1 MHISHWLLHTEEFS
15 SENASAGCPRKMHYG
30 RISQPLDGKGTE
42 QATSNGNE
50 CCSRLFEPEFSLPP
64 APSFI
69 PASPRPHFEQF
80 YGIQMDSVARNGQK
94 TKPKGK
100 ALRYRFMQSPQ
111 NQFNIRRGLICN
123 RLLTAEISPSPTREW
138 GRVGGAVGNS
148 EGRVR
153 CRNKQPNENEAEV
166 IFRWRCSKHNH
177 IKKKKKGGGLA
188 KMFIKPL
195 FHRTGL
201 GVSCGARSFVR
212 FGLPSYYFAF
222 PSLF

>member
-100 ALRYRFMQSPQ
+100 ALRYRFMQIAAESIQYPARPDMQ
-111 NQFNIRRGLICN
+111 QTVDCRNFTEPHEGVGEGGGRGG
-123 RLLTAEISPSPTREW
+123 EF
-138 GRVGGAVGNS
+138 GGA
-148 EGRVR
+148 
-153 CRNKQPNENEAEV
+153 CALQK
-166 IFRWRCSKHNH
+166 
-177 IKKKKKGGGLA
+177 
-188 KMFIKPL
+188 
-195 FHRTGL
+195 
-201 GVSCGARSFVR
+201 
-212 FGLPSYYFAF
+212 
-222 PSLF
+222 